1 MGGLTLNYTYL
12 NRTIRFI
19 VVILATILLFVSFFY
34 LSKVT
39 YPFIIGFLIAFLMN
53 PLVNFLQFKCKLPR
67 AFAVIL
73 SILLILSVFAGLVS
87 LLIAEIVAGAAYL
100 GEVVP
105 KHIDII
111 IRYIEDLFAAQII
124 PLYNKISQTFNNLGT
139 GQQDTIMTNINKVGE
154 QVGNVMG
161 DFLQSFFL
169 NIPIILSWFPNAA
182 SVLIFSLLATFFISK
197 DWVRLSLKFGKF
209 FPSKWL
215 NSGKT
220 VFFELKKAL
229 LGFIKAQL
237 TLVSITTVIILIGL
251 LILRVDYAITIALLT
266 GIVDI
271 IPYLGTGLIFVPWII
286 YEIITGQIVLAI
298 GLSVLYI
305 VVLVQRQIMEPKI
318 LSSNI
323 GLDPLATLI
332 ALFVGFKLFGFIGL
346 IIGPVSLVIVTTLHR
361 ANVFQDIWKFIKGES
376 EIPK

>member
-1 MGGLTLNYTYL
+1 MNLTYL

-19 VVILATILLFVSFFY
+19 IVIAATILLFVSFFY

-67 AFAVIL
+67 AFAVVL
-73 SILLILSVFAGLVS
+73 SILLILSIFAGLVS

-139 GQQDTIMTNINKVGE
+139 GQQDTIMTNIDKVGE
-154 QVGNVMG
+154 QVGTVMG

-169 NIPIILSWFPNAA
+169 NIPIFLSWFPNAA

-197 DWVRLSLKFGKF
+197 DWARLSLKFGKF

-229 LGFIKAQL
+229 FGFLKAQL

-305 VVLVQRQIMEPKI
+305 IVLVQRQIMEPKI

-346 IIGPVSLVIVTTLHR
+346 IIGPVSLVIVTSLHR
-361 ANVFQDIWKFIKGES
+361 AKVFHDIWRFIKGDS

>member
-1 MGGLTLNYTYL
+1 M
-12 NRTIRFI
+12 IA
-19 VVILATILLFVSFFY
+19 ATILLFVSFFY

-67 AFAVIL
+67 AFAVVF
-73 SILLILSVFAGLVS
+73 SILLILSIFAGLVS

-139 GQQDTIMTNINKVGE
+139 GQQDTIMTNIDKVGE
-154 QVGNVMG
+154 QVGTVMG

-169 NIPIILSWFPNAA
+169 NIPIFLSWFPNAA

-197 DWVRLSLKFGKF
+197 DWARLSLKFGKF

-229 LGFIKAQL
+229 FGFLKAQL

-305 VVLVQRQIMEPKI
+305 IVLVQRQIMEPKI

-346 IIGPVSLVIVTTLHR
+346 IIGPVSLVIVTSLHR
-361 ANVFQDIWKFIKGES
+361 AKVFHDIWRFIKGDS